1 MENPQ
6 SLAGQLHQL
15 AWNLWW
21 TWQPE
26 VVAIFRDLDPA
37 LWREQNHNPIAFLAA
52 LPGEQIEQ
60 RADEIALE
68 SRINGAFRQLDE
80 YLRPRRTPAGS
91 SWGILQ
97 RSPVAYFAAEFAL
110 HESMP
115 IYSGGL
121 GVLAGDHLK
130 SASDL
135 GVPLVG
141 VGILY
146 AQGYFRQRL
155 NAAGWQE
162 ETYGQVDLCELPLRR
177 AMGRY
182 GRPVVIEIP
191 LDGNRLLVGA
201 WCAEVG
207 RATLVLLDSDVEGN
221 SPANRGLTAHL
232 YGGDGR
238 ERLLQEIILGVGGI
252 RMLNALGMQPGV
264 VHMNEGHSV
273 LAALELAR
281 QWKVADNVAFAT
293 AHREVALRSV
303 FTTHTPVAAGHDRFA
318 PELVLQYLGWM
329 QREIGISPEEFLGLG
344 RVNPRDLSER
354 FCMTVVGLKSARYA
368 NAVSALHG
376 RVTRRMWQDLWPGRP
391 EAEVP
396 IGHITNGVHTKS
408 WLAPAMFDLYTRH
421 LGPAWQQQM
430 CNPEMWEK
438 IEAIP
443 DAEFWE
449 AHLMVKRRV
458 LNYVLRRNVLQNLP
472 AGGVP
477 PQSTLD
483 VNVLTLCFARRMAEY
498 KRAALLFSDP
508 DRLARLVNEPGRGL
522 QIIMAG
528 KAHPHDDYAKRLL
541 QRVVTLSRD
550 TRFQGRAIFI
560 EDYDF
565 SVARHLV
572 QGCDVWLNT
581 PRRPFEACG
590 TSGQKVLL
598 NGGLNLS
605 VLDGWWAEAYE
616 GENGFAIGEE
626 HVPSDPAV
634 QDARDAASL
643 YDVLENKVIPLYY
656 HRDSTNVPRAWVARM
671 KRAVVTLA
679 AYFNADRMVRDY
691 VRECYLPAAGGV
703 PSAMPGMQSTQP
715 RLPPGVGNR

>member
-1 MENPQ
+1 MDDPQ
-6 SLAGQLHQL
+6 SLAAQLHQL

-26 VVAIFRDLDPA
+26 VVAIFRDLDPV

-52 LPGEQIEQ
+52 LPADQIEQ
-60 RADEIALE
+60 RAAEIALE
-68 SRINGAFRQLDE
+68 SRINNAFRQLDE
-80 YLRPRRTPAGS
+80 YLRERHTLGS
-91 SWGILQ
+91 TACGILQ

-115 IYSGGL
+115 MYSGGL

-130 SASDL
+130 AASDL

-141 VGILY
+141 VGVFY
-146 AQGYFRQRL
+146 AQGYFRQRIDTT
-155 NAAGWQE
+155 GWQE
-162 ETYGQVDLCELPLRR
+162 ESYGLVDLHTLPLRR

-191 LDGNRLLVGA
+191 LDSERLLIGA
-201 WCAEVG
+201 WRAEVG

-221 SPANRGLTAHL
+221 SPANRALTAHL
-232 YGGDGR
+232 YGGDER
-238 ERLLQEIILGVGGI
+238 ERLLQEIVLGIGGI
-252 RMLNALGMQPGV
+252 RMLGALGMQPGV
-264 VHMNEGHSV
+264 LHLNEGHSV

-281 QWKVADNVAFAT
+281 QRKVADGVAFAV
-293 AHREVALRSV
+293 AHRDVSLRTV
-303 FTTHTPVAAGHDRFA
+303 FTTHTPVPAGHDRFA
-318 PELVLQYLGWM
+318 PELVLQHLGWL
-329 QREIGISPEEFLGLG
+329 QREVGISPEDFFALG
-344 RVNPRDLSER
+344 RVNPRDSSER
-354 FCMTVVGLKSARYA
+354 FCMTVLGLKSARYA

-376 RVTRRMWQDLWPGRP
+376 HVTRQMWQNLWPGRP

-396 IGHITNGVHTKS
+396 IGHITNGVHTNS
-408 WLAPAMFDLYTRH
+408 WLAPSMFTLYARRI
-421 LGPAWQQQM
+421 GPDWQRQM
-430 CNPEMWEK
+430 CNPEAWQK
-438 IEAIP
+438 IEALV

-449 AHLMVKRRV
+449 VHQAVKRRM
-458 LNYVLRRNVLQNLP
+458 LNYVLRRCLLRSPSEP
-472 AGGVP
+472 APCVP
-477 PQSTLD
+477 ALD
-483 VNVLTLCFARRMAEY
+483 VNVLTLCFARRFTEY
-498 KRAALLFSDP
+498 KRPALLFSDP
-508 DRLARLVNEPGRGL
+508 DRLATLVSEPGRGL

-528 KAHPHDDYAKRLL
+528 KAHPRDDYAKRVL
-541 QRVVTLSRD
+541 QQVLDLTQDPRFRD
-550 TRFQGRAIFI
+550 RITFI

-565 SVARHLV
+565 GVGRHLV

-605 VLDGWWAEAYE
+605 VVDGWWAEAYDR
-616 GENGFAIGEE
+616 ENGFAIGEE
-626 HVPSDPAV
+626 HVHSDPAV

-643 YDVLENKVIPLYY
+643 YDALENQVIPLYY
-656 HRDSTNVPRAWVARM
+656 HRDAVNVPHAWVTRM

-691 VRECYLPAAGGV
+691 VRDCYLPAAGGV
-703 PSAMPGMQSTQP
+703 PNAMPGMKTGSAM
-715 RLPPGVGNR
+715 RNLV